1 LTLLSRLQDPGFTP
15 RVSEVDGLIDLLVDE
30 TVTKAAARAIARA
43 GNAAFEPLRSR
54 LERARPPLRAHIIR
68 AMGRFTGD
76 PRAVDLLLAALDDA
90 DPKTRRNAA
99 IELGRVTRPDVEEAL
114 LRAWESDPR
123 PEMRRT
129 IAASLGKIGG
139 GRVLALLG
147 DAAQAADPE
156 LARIAQKS
164 RAMVERTTSRGERGR
179 IDGSRA
185 PAAPVDLVAV
195 ARVGLEGLLAD
206 ELSRLAAVSQVR
218 VVGPGEVRVRL
229 VGALGDM
236 FQART
241 LLAMRFP
248 LPGETVPAGTGGV
261 ATAVARAA
269 TSTLARSILGAWTVG
284 AVRYRIA
291 WEDGAHRRAATWE
304 AATAIRRRAPE
315 LVNDPTESLW
325 ELQLT
330 LQEGAAGQVVTAALA
345 PRGLDDPRFAWRR
358 ADVPAASHP
367 TIAAALARVAA
378 VREDDVVLDPFVG
391 SGAELIERA
400 LLGAYRELHGT
411 DNDRRALAA
420 ARENADAAGIPV
432 SLEHGD
438 ALGAAPPG
446 VTLVI
451 TNPPMG
457 RRASRTP
464 GTDAMLDRF
473 VARAAEALAPGGR
486 LVWIAPWPQRSRV
499 AATQAGLTLDWSHS
513 IDMGGFDAEMQ
524 RWIKS
529 ARG

>member
-1 LTLLSRLQDPGFTP
+1 MTLLSRLRDPGFTP
-15 RVSEVDGLIDLLVDE
+15 RVSEVDALIDLLVDE
-30 TVTKAAARAIARA
+30 TLTKAAARAIGRA
-43 GNAAFEPLRSR
+43 GSAAFEPLRFR
-54 LERARPPLRAHIIR
+54 LERARPPLRGHIVR
-68 AMGRFTGD
+68 AMGRFNTD
-76 PRAVDLLLAALDDA
+76 PRAIDLLLAALDDA

-99 IELGRVTRPDVEEAL
+99 IELGRVARPDVEEAL

-129 IAASLGKIGG
+129 IAASLGKIGSA
-139 GRVLALLG
+139 RALAVLG
-147 DAAQAADPE
+147 DAVQAADPE

-164 RAMVERTTSRGERGR
+164 RAMVERTASRGERGR

-185 PAAPVDLVAV
+185 PAAPVDIVAV
-195 ARVGLEGLLAD
+195 ARAGLEGLLAD

-241 LLAMRFP
+241 LLSMRFP
-248 LPGETVPAGTGGV
+248 LPSETLLAAGDDGV
-261 ATAVARAA
+261 AGAVAKAA
-269 TSTLARSILGAWTVG
+269 TSPLALGILGAWTVG
-284 AVRYRIA
+284 TARYRIA
-291 WEDGAHRRAATWE
+291 WTDGAHRRAATWD

-330 LQEGAAGQVVTAALA
+330 LQEGATGQVVAAALV

-367 TIAAALARVAA
+367 TIAAALARLAG
-378 VREDDVVLDPFVG
+378 VRDDDVVWDPFVG

-400 LLGAYRELHGT
+400 RLGAYRALHGT

-420 ARENADAAGIPV
+420 ARENADAAGVPA
-432 SLEHGD
+432 SLELGD
-438 ALGAAPPG
+438 ALGP
-446 VTLVI
+446 
-451 TNPPMG
+451 
-457 RRASRTP
+457 
-464 GTDAMLDRF
+464 
-473 VARAAEALAPGGR
+473 R
-486 LVWIAPWPQRSRV
+486 LPA
-499 AATQAGLTLDWSHS
+499 
-513 IDMGGFDAEMQ
+513 
-524 RWIKS
+524 
-529 ARG
+529 